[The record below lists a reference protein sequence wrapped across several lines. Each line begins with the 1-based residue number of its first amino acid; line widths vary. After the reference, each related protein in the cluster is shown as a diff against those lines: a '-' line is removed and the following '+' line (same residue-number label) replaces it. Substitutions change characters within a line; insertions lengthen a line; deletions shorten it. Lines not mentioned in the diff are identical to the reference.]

1 LKKIKCAQEET
12 LHMLTNRE
20 LKLKNQNISMG
31 AYWRYALAHN
41 NMLEI
46 FLF

>member
-1 LKKIKCAQEET
+1 MCSRRNSTHAYQQRAKTQ
-12 LHMLTNRE
+12 
-20 LKLKNQNISMG
+20 NQNISMG
-31 AYWRYALAHN
+31 AYWGYALAHN